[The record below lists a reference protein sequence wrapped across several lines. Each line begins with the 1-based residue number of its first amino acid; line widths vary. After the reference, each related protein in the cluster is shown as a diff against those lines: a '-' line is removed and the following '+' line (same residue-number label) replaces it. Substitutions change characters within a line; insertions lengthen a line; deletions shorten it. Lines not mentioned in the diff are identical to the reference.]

1 MEVVAT
7 GDDNTDQ
14 ANVQREIR
22 QVLKR
27 KGDLRVVQGRGFQVG
42 DTAVV
47 DFDAARADTG
57 EVFSGAKR
65 VKTQLDSDSAD
76 MQFLPGQHWTE
87 PLHCSVLSD
96 AVICWTVLNCAAL
109 GSAVLSCAGCC
120 F

>member
-14 ANVQREIR
+14 VNVQREIR
-22 QVLKR
+22 QVQKR
-27 KGDLRVVQGRGFQVG
+27 KGDLRVVQGRGFEVG

-65 VKTQLDSDSAD
+65 EKTHLDSDSAD
-76 MQFLPGQHWTE
+76 MQFLPGEH
-87 PLHCSVLSD
+87 
-96 AVICWTVLNCAAL
+96 
-109 GSAVLSCAGCC
+109 
-120 F
+120 